1 MKALPKTKFNFLV
14 VCSLHSSLVCLE
26 YNAYIFEGVSLPINL
41 LWESLFFPPNEV
53 ESTFFSIANRLPN
66 SKA

>member
-41 LWESLFFPPNEV
+41 LSESFVFAPNEV
-53 ESTFFSIANRLPN
+53 ESKFFSIINGLPN
-66 SKA
+66 VKA